1 MKSPFKRLLCIFIS
15 IMCLM
20 GFLGN
25 YDGVFNS
32 QTALAAAYD
41 EYPISLVHIGTY
53 DAASNIAASGTSIVT
68 ETAGSDASQSWYF
81 EYVGSDTNGNY
92 FRIINASNG
101 KAITVSGTPGAA
113 VDCVLS
119 AASDSSSQ
127 LWYASS
133 VQNDALGFGLY
144 YKITSRADTNYVLAN
159 YSGSVK
165 LSTYSGNSSQK
176 WLLNTAGLQ
185 GFAGYAKTM
194 DGQIKACN
202 IGGLLG
208 EVVMVDTFDELKQYA
223 TSDTPYTIVVTA
235 NISVT
240 SLTMD
245 SSGRYYCPDGRIYV
259 HSNKTIIGSYAK
271 HTLYNVQFC
280 TSSSKGT
287 GDNVIIRNFELQH
300 DSESNGNDS
309 IVVYFGSGYNLW
321 VDHCTFTGHSD
332 YNTASTGLEDWD
344 KFLACCY
351 DADYCTVSDCSFGLH
366 EYGLI
371 LGYPADDE
379 SSYNNYNNF
388 PCMSIIGNHFDET
401 LTRAPGLM
409 RYGYF
414 HSLNNY
420 VNEFSMAYTV
430 HTACK
435 IYAENCYYE
444 NGGNVICDWNTVTY
458 PGSYAESGSTFV
470 SCNRTTIQG
479 YAQNC
484 SWRPTTNYSY
494 ESISGADTKAY
505 TATNSGAK
513 SSSDQMV
520 YISLDHDL
528 SMEVSAE
535 SYAELDT
542 SMLYKFKNANSGMYL
557 AVEDGTATDGSNVL
571 QSSFSV
577 NTLNKDNSLWS
588 LKDAGDGY
596 YKLYSQTGDGNTY
609 LLDLYYGSA
618 DNGTNIG
625 IWGDTACDAQ
635 SFKFV
640 DNGDGTYIITTK
652 VTADASCLG
661 VVSDSTDEGAN
672 VVQWERNGKT
682 AQTWIIEAVHP
693 IIDGE
698 IIQRL
703 ERYDHTGADTIA
715 IESNLAIGSLVFGD
729 RTFTYTSLPD
739 ELIGAEF
746 IKTACDSKAVEAST
760 LVCMFDA
767 AKDCTVYVAID
778 SRVETTPSWLS
789 DWTLTDMTVVSSN
802 DVTFN
807 VYSLEVAAGES
818 VALGGN
824 GQSKSCINY
833 TVMAMEKVED
843 AIIWGDANG
852 DGIVNSIDAT
862 IVTRA
867 SLQVITLSESAKI
880 CCDVNNDGII
890 NSIDATIITRF
901 SLKIITTLPVS

>member
-1 MKSPFKRLLCIFIS
+1 MFKSE
-15 IMCLM
+15 
-20 GFLGN
+20 
-25 YDGVFNS
+25 
-32 QTALAAAYD
+32 TAFAAAYD
-41 EYPISLVHIGTY
+41 EYPITLAQIGTY
-53 DAASNIAASGTSIVT
+53 DAASNIAASSTSVVT
-68 ETAGSDASQSWYF
+68 AKVGSDASQSWYF
-81 EYVGSDTNGNY
+81 EYAGADSNGNY
-92 FRIINASNG
+92 FRIINASNC

-119 AASDSSSQ
+119 SVSDSDSQ

-133 VQNDALGFGLY
+133 VQNDSLGFGLY

-194 DGQIKACN
+194 DGSIKASN

-208 EVVMVDTFDELKQYA
+208 QVVMVDTFDELKQYA

-287 GDNVIIRNFELQH
+287 GNNIIIRNFELQH

-321 VDHCTFTGHSD
+321 VDHCTFVGHSD

-435 IYAENCYYE
+435 IFAENCYYE

-494 ESISGADTKAY
+494 QSISGADTKSY
-505 TATNSGAK
+505 TAANAGAK
-513 SSSDQMV
+513 TSGEQMV

-528 SMEVSAE
+528 SMKATAE

-542 SMLYKFKNANSGMYL
+542 SMLYRFKNANSGLYL
-557 AVEDGTATDGSNVL
+557 AIEDGTVTDGSNVL
-571 QSSFSV
+571 QASFS
-577 NTLNKDNSLWS
+577 TQTQNKDNSLWS
-588 LKDAGDGY
+588 IKDAGDGY
-596 YKLYSQTGDGNTY
+596 YKIYSQTSDGNTY
-609 LLDLYYGSA
+609 LLDLYYGSV

-672 VVQWERNGKT
+672 VVQWARNGKT
-682 AQTWIIEAVHP
+682 AQTWIVEAVHP
-693 IIDGE
+693 IIGGE
-698 IIQRL
+698 IIQRF
-703 ERYDHTGADTIA
+703 ERYNHTGAGTIS
-715 IESNLAIGSLVFGD
+715 IGSNLAAGSLVFGD
-729 RTFTYTSLPD
+729 RTFTYTTLPD

-746 IKTACDSKAVEAST
+746 IKTACDSKAVEATS
-760 LVCMFDA
+760 LVGMFDA
-767 AKDCTVYVAID
+767 AKDCTVYVVID
-778 SRVETTPSWLS
+778 SRVETAPSWLS
-789 DWTLTDMTVVSSN
+789 GYTLTDMTVVSSN

-807 VYSLEVAAGES
+807 VYALDVAAGDS

-824 GQSKSCINY
+824 GQSKSCVNY
-833 TVMAMEKVED
+833 TVMAVEKTEEQGV
-843 AIIWGDANG
+843 WGDANG
-852 DGIVNSIDAT
+852 DNVVDAIDGTLAT
-862 IVTRA
+862 RYAVGTT
-867 SLQVITLSESAKI
+867 TLSESALKW
-880 CCDVNNDGII
+880 CDVNSDGVVDA
-890 NSIDATIITRF
+890 IDATMIVRF
-901 SLKIITTLPVS
+901 AVGTVSKLPVA